1 MFFFLFPKIK
11 QKSMADNMTVTS
23 ILYKPEVGDDGTI
36 IICKAENPW
45 VTRKPSV
52 ARKTM
57 KIKCKQGLY

>member
-1 MFFFLFPKIK
+1 
-11 QKSMADNMTVTS
+11 MADNMTITS

-45 VTRKPSV
+45 VSKKPSV

-57 KIKCKQGLY
+57 KIKCKFYVRMH